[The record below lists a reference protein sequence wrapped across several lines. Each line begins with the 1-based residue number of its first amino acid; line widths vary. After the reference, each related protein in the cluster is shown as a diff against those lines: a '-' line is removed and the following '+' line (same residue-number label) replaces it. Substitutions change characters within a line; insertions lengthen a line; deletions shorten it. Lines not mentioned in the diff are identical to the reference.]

1 MYSKMHV
8 FIQSKLN
15 FHTKKIV
22 RSDFIIF
29 SDMVLNV
36 YETKWDYVQFFS
48 ALNFK
53 LREHFF
59 LHVALLELFCYDIVM
74 FQEGCEA
81 IVLFNIHGEFYYIV
95 MSIDDL
101 KTGIFLVCAKVL
113 WFLCAVFQT
122 TCCLLFCCCLSPFSE
137 CELNYFLLVWEM
149 CHSENGEL
157 SRNADSFI
165 EFCELFV
172 FGMRNECM

>member
-1 MYSKMHV
+1 MHV
-8 FIQSKLN
+8 FIQSTLN

-101 KTGIFLVCAKVL
+101 KTGIFLVYAKVL
-113 WFLCAVFQT
+113 WFFV
-122 TCCLLFCCCLSPFSE
+122 CCVSNDLLPAFLLLFVSLFWMRIKLLPFG
-137 CELNYFLLVWEM
+137 L
-149 CHSENGEL
+149 
-157 SRNADSFI
+157 RNVSFGKWGDFKERWQFYWI
-165 EFCELFV
+165 LWV
-172 FGMRNECM
+172 VRL